1 MFKIFQKKLKGD
13 LEKAEEQ
20 GLITHEE
27 LLRLKLER
35 AEVELKKHL
44 EKDGGHKKRK

>member
-1 MFKIFQKKLKGD
+1 MSFFNKNKGS

-35 AEVELKKHL
+35 AERKLKKHL
-44 EKDGGHKKRK
+44 EKHEGRKKKK